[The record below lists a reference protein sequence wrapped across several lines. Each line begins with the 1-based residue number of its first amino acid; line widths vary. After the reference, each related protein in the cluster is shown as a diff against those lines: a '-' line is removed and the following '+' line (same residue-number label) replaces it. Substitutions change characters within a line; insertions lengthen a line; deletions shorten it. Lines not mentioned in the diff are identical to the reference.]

1 MENILN
7 LTPLQSV
14 FILALNVWMFV
25 VFPWMIIKK
34 INYLTAIIEAQFL
47 PEDQDDQKPDPV

>member
-7 LTPLQSV
+7 LTPVQSL
-14 FILALNVWMFV
+14 FIVALNVWMFV
-25 VFPWMIIKK
+25 IFPVIIIKK

-47 PEDQDDQKPDPV
+47 PEDQDNQES